1 MKIRI
6 TTVLCSFD
14 TKMHH
19 VSRFAKTDHT
29 YISPC
34 LQISKKSPTRFAWK
48 GFYVRV
54 IMRILSILIFFS
66 RSFPSRPHP
75 TPTEKNRKTTSP
87 TPPPLQSTT
96 QAQISQA
103 LLHVIPRNWTVSN
116 QSGSKLVAF
125 SYSQAF
131 PFLYFYFFFLFPGC
145 PRPKNRLF

>member
-1 MKIRI
+1 MFPDLPKQ
-6 TTVLCSFD
+6 TTHIALL
-14 TKMHH
+14 T
-19 VSRFAKTDHT
+19 
-29 YISPC
+29 I
-34 LQISKKSPTRFAWK
+34 IKKSPTRFAWK

-116 QSGSKLVAF
+116 HPGSKLVAF
-125 SYSQAF
+125 LILMLF
-131 PFLYFYFFFLFPGC
+131 LFLYFYFFFSVPGLSKAKESALLAAGNMLG
-145 PRPKNRLF
+145 RFLGGGV